1 LPVDLAHAD
10 VTWPDLG
17 RHAGR
22 GPLSHV
28 VSLDAA
34 RSGPHVVITALTHGN
49 EMCGAV
55 ALCRLIDAGLRPEH
69 GRLSLVFV
77 NVAAYETFDPAR
89 PFAARYLDEDL
100 NRLWSDAVLDQ
111 PARSREH
118 ARAQA
123 LRPLIAQAD
132 TLLDLHS
139 TSLASPPML
148 LCGRT
153 AKARRLARTLGF
165 PGHVIADG
173 GHAAGPRLIDYGAFA
188 REDATPV
195 AVLVECGQH
204 LAPSSAD
211 IAEETVLRFL
221 LAVGTV
227 SRLPAG
233 ARPLPPPTRQRL
245 LEVSH
250 AVTIASPGFAF
261 VRAFE
266 SLERIP
272 RAGTVIAYDG
282 GGPIATPYDDAI
294 LVMPTLAPVPGETAV
309 RLAREVPFPE
319 TGRRA
324 AD

>member
-1 LPVDLAHAD
+1 M
-10 VTWPDLG
+10 TWPDLG

-34 RSGPHVVITALTHGN
+34 RPGPHVVIAALTHGN
-49 EMCGAV
+49 ELCGAV
-55 ALCRLIDAGLRPEH
+55 ALCRLIDAGLRPER
-69 GRLSLVFV
+69 GRLSLAFV
-77 NVAAYETFDPAR
+77 NMAAYETFDPAQ

-132 TLLDLHS
+132 ALLDLHS

-153 AKARRLARTLGF
+153 AKARRLARTFGF
-165 PGHVIADG
+165 PGDVIADG
-173 GHAAGPRLIDYGAFA
+173 GHAAGPRLIEYGAFA
-188 REDATPV
+188 REDASPV
-195 AVLVECGQH
+195 AILVECGQH

-211 IAEETVLRFL
+211 IAEGMGLRFL
-221 LAVGTV
+221 LAVGTLN
-227 SRLPAG
+227 RLPAS
-233 ARPLPPPTRQRL
+233 ARPLPPPAPQRL
-245 LEVSH
+245 LQVTDV
-250 AVTIASPGFAF
+250 VTIASPGFSF

-266 SLERIP
+266 SLERVP

-282 GGPIATPYDDAI
+282 GAPITTPYDDAI

-319 TGRRA
+319 TDRRD